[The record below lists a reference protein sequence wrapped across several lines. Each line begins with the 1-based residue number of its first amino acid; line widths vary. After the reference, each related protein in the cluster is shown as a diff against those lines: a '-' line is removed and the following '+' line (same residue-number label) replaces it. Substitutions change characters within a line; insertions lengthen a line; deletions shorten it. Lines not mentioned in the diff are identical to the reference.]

1 MQLICVHSLKPK
13 FGIRMRN
20 FINRLDAICHP
31 FPGTHVLGVVS
42 SLLIIS
48 ALVAWPTTGETG
60 SQPDRTMPIPALS
73 MSIEAM
79 KERIA
84 PANRFDVRTER
95 VQDGDSLSRL
105 FSRQNLKP
113 QLLHTLT
120 QSEKGEDRVSRLKV
134 GQSVEFRYNNDSS
147 LAELAVIQSPF
158 HQTVAVYS
166 ESGWSIEQRHREPEI
181 YIEQAQATIDS
192 SLFLAGAR
200 AGLPDNLIMEL
211 ADIYGHVIDFVYEIR
226 EGDQFIVTFE
236 KRYLDGEFIE
246 YGNILAAE
254 FVNSGESFLAVR
266 YTDSQGDTG
275 YYDENGVSLRKA
287 FLRAPLNFRRISS
300 NFKLARK
307 HPILGKMRAHKGTDY
322 AASSGTPIYAAGDGK
337 ITFRGTKGG
346 YGRTVIIKHGNSIET
361 RYAHLSRYG
370 KYKPGQK
377 VKQGQ
382 VIGYVGMSGLATGP
396 HLHYEFIVSGVHR
409 NPRTILDKLPK
420 AKTLPKGEIARFKR
434 VAEPLIASLGAQRS
448 HAELAFQNVTQP

>member
-1 MQLICVHSLKPK
+1 
-13 FGIRMRN
+13 MRN
-20 FINRLDAICHP
+20 LINRLDAICHP

-42 SLLIIS
+42 SLLFIS

-60 SQPDRTMPIPALS
+60 SRADKTMPIPALS
-73 MSIEAM
+73 MFTEAM
-79 KERIA
+79 KERVA

-166 ESGWSIEQRHREPEI
+166 ETRWSIEQRHREPEI
-181 YIEQAQATIDS
+181 YIEHAQATIDS
-192 SLFLAGAR
+192 SLFLAGAS
-200 AGLPDNLIMEL
+200 AGLPDNLTMEL
-211 ADIYGHVIDFVYEIR
+211 ADIYGHMIDFVYEIR

-254 FVNSGESFLAVR
+254 FVNAGESFLAVR

-420 AKTLPKGEIARFKR
+420 AKTLPKTEIARFER
-434 VAEPLIASLGAQRS
+434 VVEPLIASLGAERS
-448 HAELAFQNVTQP
+448 HAELAFQNLTQP

>member
-1 MQLICVHSLKPK
+1 
-13 FGIRMRN
+13 MRN
-20 FINRLDAICHP
+20 LINRLDAICHP
-31 FPGTHVLGVVS
+31 FPGTHVLGVIG
-42 SLLIIS
+42 SLLFIGG
-48 ALVAWPTTGETG
+48 LVAWPTVGETG
-60 SQPDRTMPIPALS
+60 DQAKKQMPIPALS
-73 MSIEAM
+73 SVYEEV
-79 KERIA
+79 KQTLS
-84 PANRFDVRTER
+84 PANRLEVKTEQ
-95 VQDGDSLSRL
+95 VQNGDSLSRL

-113 QLLHTLT
+113 QLLHSLTLA
-120 QSEKGEDRVSRLKV
+120 EKGDNRVSQLKV
-134 GQSVEFRYNNDSS
+134 GQTIEFRYRPDNS
-147 LAELAVIQSPF
+147 LQELAVIQSPF
-158 HQTVAVYS
+158 HQTVAIYNNDA
-166 ESGWSIEQRHREPEI
+166 WTIEQRHRDPEI

-200 AGLPDNLIMEL
+200 AGLLDNLIMEL

-226 EGDQFIVTFE
+226 EGDRFIVTFE

-275 YYDENGVSLRKA
+275 YYDESGVSLRKA

-307 HPILGKMRAHKGTDY
+307 HPILGRMRAHKGTDY
-322 AASSGTPIYAAGDGK
+322 AASTGTPIYAAGDGK

-346 YGRTVIIKHGNSIET
+346 YGRTVIIRHGNSIET

-370 KYKPGQK
+370 RYKRGQK

-420 AKTLPKGEIARFKR
+420 AKTLPKAEIARFESI
-434 VAEPLIASLGAQRS
+434 AEPLIASLGAQQRR
-448 HAELAFQNVTQP
+448 AELAFQNITQP

>member
-1 MQLICVHSLKPK
+1 M
-13 FGIRMRN
+13 
-20 FINRLDAICHP
+20 
-31 FPGTHVLGVVS
+31 
-42 SLLIIS
+42 
-48 ALVAWPTTGETG
+48 
-60 SQPDRTMPIPALS
+60 
-73 MSIEAM
+73 
-79 KERIA
+79 
-84 PANRFDVRTER
+84 
-95 VQDGDSLSRL
+95 
-105 FSRQNLKP
+105 
-113 QLLHTLT
+113 
-120 QSEKGEDRVSRLKV
+120 
-134 GQSVEFRYNNDSS
+134 EFRYNNNDA
-147 LAELAVIQSPF
+147 LAELAIIHSPF
-158 HQTVAVYS
+158 DQTVAKHS
-166 ESGWSIEQRHREPEI
+166 DRGWTIEQQHREAEI
-181 YIEQAQATIDS
+181 YIEHANATIGS

-254 FVNSGESFLAVR
+254 FINAGESFVAVR
-266 YTDSQGDTG
+266 YTDTEGDTG
-275 YYDENGVSLRKA
+275 YYDQNGVSLRKA

-322 AASSGTPIYAAGDGK
+322 AASTGTPIYAAGDGK
-337 ITFRGTKGG
+337 ITFRGSKGG

-370 KYKPGQK
+370 KFKSGQK

-409 NPRTILDKLPK
+409 NPRTILEKLPK
-420 AKTLPKGEIARFKR
+420 AKSLPRGEIAHFEPI
-434 VAEPLIASLGAQRS
+434 AQPLIASLSAQRS
-448 HAELAFQNVTQP
+448 NAELAFQNTTTR